1 MSRNRL
7 LLLILLLGMAVFP
20 VQGQRGGGGGGGRGG
35 GGGGRN
41 LPPGM
46 SPGGS
51 PQRRDM
57 MQATRALPVADIW
70 TELTLGMEVGTV
82 KAAQLKSILSE
93 AYNLRKALLKEA
105 REEDTWAY
113 TKAQMQKLERE
124 LWPKIN
130 VVLSRKE
137 WRTLDRALRFR

>member
-1 MSRNRL
+1 
-7 LLLILLLGMAVFP
+7 
-20 VQGQRGGGGGGGRGG
+20 
-35 GGGGRN
+35 
-41 LPPGM
+41 
-46 SPGGS
+46 
-51 PQRRDM
+51 M

-70 TELTLGMEVGTV
+70 TELTLGMEVDTV

-137 WRTLDRALRFR
+137 RRTLDRALRFR